1 VKVFLTVLYAHL
13 LTESLL
19 NLLVCLNW
27 YFLLTRN
34 LSLGKQPNSAK
45 SSAEGVPPIHEPCA
59 PACSPPLTSFP
70 LTVPAL
76 GGSVP
81 LPCPVVLACPV
92 LVVGNLSCLR
102 VVMTQYFSFHTSRTG
117 TTKSVLSYIYVFY
130 RPFGVEPNMTNKG
143 DLTNSTAPINCL

>member
-1 VKVFLTVLYAHL
+1 MKVFLTVLYAHL

-59 PACSPPLTSFP
+59 PACSPPLTSFT

-102 VVMTQYFSFHTSRTG
+102 VVMTQYFLSTLPEPGQPKVSFRIYMYFTGLLVLNRT
-117 TTKSVLSYIYVFY
+117 
-130 RPFGVEPNMTNKG
+130 
-143 DLTNSTAPINCL
+143 